1 MADQTSTANQ
11 WPADAGPSDLISPG
25 RKRLGW
31 TLMAVAT
38 LGLLATIVLEI
49 LYKGSADTIGFET
62 WRPVVYAYVLWG

>member
-38 LGLLATIVLEI
+38 LGLLATIVLE
-49 LYKGSADTIGFET
+49 
-62 WRPVVYAYVLWG
+62 